1 MGISFLFSFAFSK
14 EKVKYAECDKFAFQ
28 DSVLP
33 LRHFLLS
40 PRVKSQTPSVVPVPV
55 SRFGPWGTGFQ
66 RAALARVP
74 AGPEF
79 WQGPHAAVGI
89 SML

>member
-79 WQGPHAAVGI
+79 WQGPHAAVES

>member
-1 MGISFLFSFAFSK
+1 MGISFFFSFAFSK
-14 EKVKYAECDKFAFQ
+14 ERVKYAECDKFAFQ
-28 DSVLP
+28 DSVLS

-40 PRVKSQTPSVVPVPV
+40 QRVKSQIPSVVPVPV
-55 SRFGPWGTGFQ
+55 SRFGPWGTRSQ

-74 AGPEF
+74 AGPKF
-79 WQGPHAAVGI
+79 WQGPHAAVEI